1 MPPLLTRRQFLP
13 ATALAATAAVGLPPC
28 LSPATELPRRTI
40 FACGGGVLQGPD
52 KPRLLLKYLLSL
64 TGKKDPLVC
73 FLPTAGA
80 DRPESIVAWYEAMND
95 LGCRPRHLRL
105 INNSTNLKDLEQQVL
120 SMDALFVGGGN
131 TLSMLA
137 IWKVHQVDVLLRKA
151 WDKGIVLAGESA
163 GMICWFEQGVS
174 DSRPGDLTS
183 VEGLGWLKGSA
194 TPHYHHKT
202 RRPSCHRLLLADD
215 LKAGVAC
222 DDGVGLVYYG
232 DKFVRAVTAEEKA
245 GAFTVRRA
253 DNKAVEEVLPIE
265 VLGE

>member
-1 MPPLLTRRQFLP
+1 MPTLLTRRQFLP
-13 ATALAATAAVGLPPC
+13 ATALAASAVGLAAG
-28 LSPATELPRRTI
+28 LAPAAEPVRRTI

-52 KPRLLLKYLLSL
+52 KPRLMLKYLLTL
-64 TGKKDPLVC
+64 TGKKEPLVC

-95 LGCRPRHLRL
+95 LPCRPRHLRL

-137 IWKVHQVDVLLRKA
+137 IWKVHQVDGLLRKA

-183 VEGLGWLKGSA
+183 VDGLGWLKGSA

-222 DDGVGLVYYG
+222 DDGVGLVYES
-232 DKFVRAVTAEEKA
+232 DKLVRAVTAEEKA
-245 GAFTVRRA
+245 GAFMVRHSGE
-253 DNKAVEEVLPIE
+253 KVEEEALPVEI
-265 VLGE
+265 LGK